1 MPGNVKHYVWLFLCC
16 FVLTGPVWAMP
27 CDIDTDGDVD
37 LDDLNLI
44 QQDIRVGA
52 KVRGPGDPRE
62 VDNNGIINSADSSLC
77 ALRCTRSRCSTINRA
92 PFANAGPDQ
101 SILVNDLVQLSGA
114 ASADQDGDLLRYA
127 WTITNRPVGSLASL
141 IEAATVAPRFIADKP
156 GQYLIQLIVNDG
168 KGDSLPDTV
177 IVSTDNI
184 RPIADAGLDQS
195 VRVGTLVSLDG
206 GRSSDIDGDRLQYLW
221 KLSTAPLGSGATVT
235 NPTSVNPSLYIDR
248 PGNYLVALTVSD
260 GKSSSLPD
268 TVAIATENS
277 PPVANAGINQSI
289 SLGTTVTLDGSRSSD
304 VDGNPLGFRWSLLA
318 RPVGSSAILDG
329 ANNVRSSFA
338 ADFPGT
344 YVAQL
349 IVSDGIGDSVPSSVT
364 LTTGNAAPIANAG
377 PAQTV
382 PVSSL
387 VTLDGSSSRDPE
399 GAMLSLAWSLVGKPV
414 GSNAILS
421 GRNGVHPTFS
431 ADLLGSYIAQLIV
444 HDGALASPPATVT
457 VSTTNSRPAADAGL
471 TQSVAASTPVLLD
484 GSASRDADGD
494 LLGFGWSLTTLPPGS
509 KAAISG
515 AKLVSPK
522 FVPDVPGTYIAQLI
536 VSDGKLDSVPATVLI
551 DVSTATTANR
561 KPLAV
566 AEALPNKSTVGS
578 AVILKGTGSSD
589 PDGDPL
595 TWTWS
600 IVMRP
605 GGSIAS
611 IANPSAA
618 QTSFLPDVAGIYTI
632 QLVVRDGKIDSVLA
646 LVVVEAQ
653 AVASPSPLITSK
665 SPTTATASVGQP
677 DTYRIVTSD
686 PGFVAASASS
696 LVAAPA
702 NLDAPSGA
710 RASNASVGA
719 SQVLTPVRKKR
730 ARAYDR
736 KGVSAIMVSPDGLAI
751 AATNSDGR
759 VRVLD
764 AAGGSAK
771 RALKAQGG
779 APAAAVLFSPDG
791 RNLVTA
797 GRDSVVEVWSAETGA
812 RRFALHGHEHPLRT
826 VAASADGLVIATGG
840 EETRVML
847 WDGSTGRLK
856 QVLGGHTDFVNS
868 VSVSRDGRLLAS
880 GDAAARILVWEIAT
894 GRLLHTLHG
903 HTDELNSVA
912 FSADGKLLASAGEDG
927 KVLLWDVVEGREV
940 QALAGH
946 RAPVRS
952 LAFNADGGLL
962 AGGAVDGNVLV
973 WDMSTRS
980 VSRDL
985 ATSGTAVN
993 AVSFGGDTLYAGTEQ
1008 NLVLSWSVLR
1018 RAAP

>member
-1 MPGNVKHYVWLFLCC
+1 MPGNVKHYLWLFLCC
-16 FVLTGPVWAMP
+16 FFLTGPVWAMP
-27 CDIDTDGDVD
+27 CDADNDGDVD

-44 QQDIRVGA
+44 KQDIRVGA
-52 KVRGPGDPRE
+52 KVRGPGDPRD
-62 VDNNGIINSADSSLC
+62 VDNNGIINSVDSSLC
-77 ALRCTRSRCSTINRA
+77 ALRCTRTRCSTINRA

-101 SILVNDLVQLSGA
+101 SMLVGDLVQLSGA
-114 ASADQDGDLLRYA
+114 ASADSDGDLLRYA
-127 WTITNRPVGSLASL
+127 WTFTSRPVGSVAGL

-156 GQYLIQLIVNDG
+156 GQYVIQLLVNDG
-168 KGDSLPDTV
+168 KGDSLPDTI
-177 IVSTDNI
+177 IVSTENI
-184 RPIADAGLDQS
+184 RPIADAGPDQS

-206 GRSSDIDGDRLQYLW
+206 ARSSDIDGDRLQYLW
-221 KLSTAPLGSGATVT
+221 KLSTAPPGSAATVT
-235 NPTSVNPSLYIDR
+235 NADSVNPSLYIDR
-248 PGNYLVALTVSD
+248 PGNYLMALTVSD
-260 GKSSSLPD
+260 GKRSSLPD
-268 TVAIATENS
+268 TVAISTENS

-289 SLGTTVTLDGSRSSD
+289 SLGTTVTLDGSRSFD
-304 VDGNPLGFRWSLLA
+304 VDGNLLVFRWSLLA
-318 RPVGSSAILDG
+318 RPVGSSAVLDG
-329 ANNVRSSFA
+329 ANNVRPSFV

-349 IVSDGIGDSVPSSVT
+349 IVNDGLDDSAPSSVT

-387 VTLDGSSSRDPE
+387 VTLDGSASRDPE
-399 GAMLSLAWSLVGKPV
+399 GAMLSLAWSLIGKPV
-414 GSNAILS
+414 GSGAILS
-421 GRNGVHPTFS
+421 GKNGVHPTFS
-431 ADLLGSYIAQLIV
+431 TDLAGSYIAQLIV
-444 HDGALASPPATVT
+444 YDGALASPPATVT

-471 TQSVAASTPVLLD
+471 PQSVAAGTPVLLD

-494 LLGFGWSLTTLPPGS
+494 LLSFGWSLITVPPGS

-515 AKLVSPK
+515 ARLVSPR
-522 FVPDVPGTYIAQLI
+522 FVPDVPGTYVAQLI
-536 VSDGKLDSVPATVLI
+536 VSDGKRDSVPATVLI
-551 DVSTATTANR
+551 DVSSANR

-566 AEALPNKSTVGS
+566 AGAVPNNGTVGS
-578 AVILKGTGSSD
+578 AILLDGTGSSD

-595 TWTWS
+595 AWAWS
-600 IVMRP
+600 IAMRP

-611 IANPSAA
+611 IANPLAA
-618 QTSFLPDVAGIYTI
+618 RTSFLPDVAGTYTI
-632 QLVVRDGKIDSVLA
+632 QLVVRDGKSDSVPA
-646 LVVVEAQ
+646 LLVVEAQ
-653 AVASPSPLITSK
+653 AALGSPPLITSK
-665 SPTTATASVGQP
+665 SPTTASASVGQP
-677 DTYRIVTSD
+677 DTYQIVTSD

-696 LVAAPA
+696 LAAAPA
-702 NLDAPSGA
+702 SLDASSGA
-710 RASNASVGA
+710 LASDDSVGA
-719 SQVLTPVRKKR
+719 SQALTRVRKK
-730 ARAYDR
+730 ARSYER

-771 RALKAQGG
+771 RVLKAQGA
-779 APAAAVLFSPDG
+779 APAAGIVLSADG
-791 RNLVTA
+791 RTVVTA
-797 GRDSVVEVWSAETGA
+797 GRDSVAEVWSAETGE
-812 RRFALHGHEHPLRT
+812 RRFALRGHEHALRT

-894 GRLLHTLHG
+894 GRLLHTLRG
-903 HTDELNSVA
+903 HADELNSVA

-927 KVLLWDVVEGREV
+927 KVLLWDVVEGRQV
-940 QALAGH
+940 QALVGH

-962 AGGAVDGNVLV
+962 AGGAVDGKVVV
-973 WDMSTRS
+973 WDMATRS

-985 ATSGTAVN
+985 ATSSTAVN
-993 AVSFGGDTLYAGTEQ
+993 AVSFGGDKLYAGTEQ

>member
-1 MPGNVKHYVWLFLCC
+1 MPGNLKHYVWLFLCC

-27 CDIDTDGDVD
+27 CDVDSDGDVD

-62 VDNNGIINSADSSLC
+62 VDNNGIINSVDSSLC
-77 ALRCTRSRCSTINRA
+77 ALRCTRTRCSTINRA

-101 SILVNDLVQLSGA
+101 SILVGDLVQLSGA
-114 ASADQDGDLLRYA
+114 ASADSDGDLLRYA
-127 WTITNRPVGSLASL
+127 WTFTNRPVGSVASL

-168 KGDSLPDTV
+168 KGDSLPNTV
-177 IVSTDNI
+177 SVSTENI
-184 RPIADAGLDQS
+184 RPIADAGFDQS

-221 KLSTAPLGSGATVT
+221 KLSTAPPGSGATVT
-235 NPTSVNPSLYIDR
+235 NPNSVNPSLYIDR

-260 GKSSSLPD
+260 GKRSSLPD
-268 TVAIATENS
+268 TVAITTANS

-289 SLGTTVTLDGSRSSD
+289 SLGTMVTLDGSRSSD
-304 VDGNPLGFRWSLLA
+304 VDANPLGFRWSLLA

-329 ANNVRSSFA
+329 ANNVRPSFA

-349 IVSDGIGDSVPSSVT
+349 IVNDGFDDSAPSSVT
-364 LTTGNAAPIANAG
+364 LTSGNAAPIANAG

-399 GAMLSLAWSLVGKPV
+399 GAMLSLAWSLIGKPV

-421 GRNGVHPTFS
+421 GRNGVNPTFS

-457 VSTTNSRPAADAGL
+457 LSTTNSRPTADAGL
-471 TQSVAASTPVLLD
+471 PQSVAASTPVLLD

-515 AKLVSPK
+515 AKLVSPG

-551 DVSTATTANR
+551 DVSTANR

-566 AEALPNKSTVGS
+566 AEAVPNKSPVGS
-578 AVILKGTGSSD
+578 AVLLKGTGSSD

-611 IANPSAA
+611 IANPIAA
-618 QTSFLPDVAGIYTI
+618 QASLLPDVAGIYTI
-632 QLVVRDGKIDSVLA
+632 QLVVRDGKIDSNLA

-653 AVASPSPLITSK
+653 AAASPPPLITSK
-665 SPTTATASVGQP
+665 SPTTASASVGLP

-702 NLDAPSGA
+702 SLDGPSGA
-710 RASNASVGA
+710 LASNASIGA
-719 SQVLTPVRKKR
+719 SQALTPVRKKP
-730 ARAYDR
+730 ARPYER
-736 KGVSAIMVSPDGLAI
+736 KGVSAIKVSPDGLAI
-751 AATNSDGR
+751 AAANSDGR

-764 AAGGSAK
+764 AEGGST
-771 RALKAQGG
+771 RRLLKAQGG
-779 APAAAVLFSPDG
+779 APAAGILFSPDG
-791 RNLVTA
+791 RNVFTA
-797 GRDSVVEVWSAETGA
+797 GRDSVAEVRSAETGA
-812 RRFALHGHEHPLRT
+812 RRFALHGHEQPLRT

-840 EETRVML
+840 DETRVML

-856 QVLGGHTDFVNS
+856 QVLSGHTDFVNS
-868 VSVSRDGRLLAS
+868 LSVSRDGRLLAS

-894 GRLLHTLHG
+894 GRLLHTLRG
-903 HTDELNSVA
+903 HADELNSVA

-927 KVLLWDVVEGREV
+927 KVILWDVDEGRQV
-940 QALAGH
+940 QALVGN

-952 LAFNADGGLL
+952 LAFNADGSLL
-962 AGGAVDGNVLV
+962 ASGAVDGKVLV
-973 WDMSTRS
+973 WDMATRN

-985 ATSGTAVN
+985 ATPGAAVN
-993 AVSFGGDTLYAGTEQ
+993 AVSFGGDRLYAGTEQ

-1018 RAAP
+1018 NAAP